1 MSKLDVLSFVENQGE
16 VGSADVADYFG
27 WTVPG
32 AASTLLRLHRHGH
45 LRRQRQ
51 WRRRREDRRR
61 WEFAGFTYRLSDKGA
76 GYIEWA
82 AELSR

>member
-1 MSKLDVLSFVENQGE
+1 MPKLDVLAYIEEEGE
-16 VGSADVADYFG
+16 VTSADVADYFG

-45 LRRQRQ
+45 LRRRRL

-61 WEFAGFTYRLSDKGA
+61 WEPGAFAYRLSRKGV

-82 AELSR
+82 GRTA